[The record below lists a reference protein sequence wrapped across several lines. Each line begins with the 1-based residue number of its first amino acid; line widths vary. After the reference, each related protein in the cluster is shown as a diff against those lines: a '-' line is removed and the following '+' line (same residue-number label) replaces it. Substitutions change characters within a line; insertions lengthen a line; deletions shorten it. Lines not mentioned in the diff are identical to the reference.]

1 MVACKYCICRQHCC
15 QVAGR
20 NGDESCHVIIANS
33 VIVVLI
39 SFSALTLL
47 DGRQE
52 RHPACNKV
60 CWHGYLSGATC
71 RLVYGPA
78 DSTVS
83 CFSKI
88 QIGFTFLVPAH
99 LGSPRKRAGKW
110 VCVCVCVIVVLLQVV
125 CATIAFGMGI
135 DKPDVRFVIHY
146 TLPKSVE
153 GYYQES
159 GRAGRDSLLAVC
171 ILYYKYSDVM
181 RWKRLIECTL
191 SLLTCSIMI
200 RS

>member
-1 MVACKYCICRQHCC
+1 MMVACKYCICRQYCC

-110 VCVCVCVIVVLLQVV
+110 VCVCDCGFAAGGVCNDSVWHGHWQAGRALCDSLHTAQVCGGLLPGVRSCWPWQPAGGVHSLLQVQRRHALETTHWV
-125 CATIAFGMGI
+125 YAQPAYM
-135 DKPDVRFVIHY
+135 
-146 TLPKSVE
+146 
-153 GYYQES
+153 
-159 GRAGRDSLLAVC
+159 
-171 ILYYKYSDVM
+171 
-181 RWKRLIECTL
+181 
-191 SLLTCSIMI
+191 
-200 RS
+200 

>member
-1 MVACKYCICRQHCC
+1 M
-15 QVAGR
+15 
-20 NGDESCHVIIANS
+20 
-33 VIVVLI
+33 
-39 SFSALTLL
+39 
-47 DGRQE
+47 
-52 RHPACNKV
+52 V

-78 DSTVS
+78 DATVS

-110 VCVCVCVIVVLLQVV
+110 VCVIVVLLQVV

-159 GRAGRDSLLAVC
+159 GRAGRDNLLAVC

>member
-1 MVACKYCICRQHCC
+1 MMVACKYCICRQYCC

-39 SFSALTLL
+39 SFSALMLL

-60 CWHGYLSGATC
+60 CWHGYLSGATR

-88 QIGFTFLVPAH
+88 QISFTFLVPAH
-99 LGSPRKRAGKW
+99 LGSPVKRAVKW
-110 VCVCVCVIVVLLQVV
+110 MCVCVSICLYVHVFV
-125 CATIAFGMGI
+125 CSQPFSDWFASSG
-135 DKPDVRFVIHY
+135 
-146 TLPKSVE
+146 LPV
-153 GYYQES
+153 YQFAIYLFRS
-159 GRAGRDSLLAVC
+159 IKWRPLPTR
-171 ILYYKYSDVM
+171 SD
-181 RWKRLIECTL
+181 
-191 SLLTCSIMI
+191 
-200 RS
+200 

>member
-1 MVACKYCICRQHCC
+1 MGGRKGIRPVIKCAGMVIC
-15 QVAGR
+15 
-20 NGDESCHVIIANS
+20 
-33 VIVVLI
+33 L
-39 SFSALTLL
+39 
-47 DGRQE
+47 E
-52 RHPACNKV
+52 RHADLYMAQLIP
-60 CWHGYLSGATC
+60 LSLASVKS
-71 RLVYGPA
+71 RLVLPFWYQLTWVVPEKGP
-78 DSTVS
+78 VN
-83 CFSKI
+83 
-88 QIGFTFLVPAH
+88 G
-99 LGSPRKRAGKW
+99 
-110 VCVCVCVIVVLLQVV
+110 CVCVIVVLLQVV

-159 GRAGRDSLLAVC
+159 GRAGRDNLLAVC